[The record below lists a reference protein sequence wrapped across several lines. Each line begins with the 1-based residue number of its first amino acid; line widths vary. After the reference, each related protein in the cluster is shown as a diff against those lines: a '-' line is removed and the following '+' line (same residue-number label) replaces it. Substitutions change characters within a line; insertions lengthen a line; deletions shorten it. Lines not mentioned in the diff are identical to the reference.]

1 MLKLSLLT
9 LKTISK
15 LKYDTQNT
23 KTHRACLGL
32 SQCRLLYFTPPPH
45 VLVHAPYEPQGP
57 QLPSTGGGRLVP
69 TCVHVPAMHHLKK
82 KKEENNNKKCFREL
96 VSSACHSQPVLL
108 NRRGLSSRVTP
119 PQAKRN
125 RRGEWI
131 PIREPV
137 SNLLYC
143 GLARFRT
150 KSTLKLRKQ
159 RKLVYILET
168 R

>member
-9 LKTISK
+9 LKTISR

-82 KKEENNNKKCFREL
+82 KKKKIITKNVLGNSFPVHVIL
-96 VSSACHSQPVLL
+96 SQSS
-108 NRRGLSSRVTP
+108 
-119 PQAKRN
+119 
-125 RRGEWI
+125 
-131 PIREPV
+131 
-137 SNLLYC
+137 
-143 GLARFRT
+143 
-150 KSTLKLRKQ
+150 
-159 RKLVYILET
+159 
-168 R
+168 